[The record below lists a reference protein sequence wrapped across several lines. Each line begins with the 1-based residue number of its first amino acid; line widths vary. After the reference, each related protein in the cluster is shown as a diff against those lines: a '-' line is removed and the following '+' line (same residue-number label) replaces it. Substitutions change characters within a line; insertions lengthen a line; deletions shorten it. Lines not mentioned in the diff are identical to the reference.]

1 MHERARAARS
11 DGPVIDIHCHRE
23 CGPAGELMAE
33 AARAAGKVALGHG
46 NPTTQAV
53 NKRQLEFIRPKME
66 VLDVRIEDMDRMGV
80 DIQAVAVAVY
90 QYYYWADAELGAK
103 VARITNEEFAEAT
116 AKYPGRFL
124 PFGTVPLQDTDAA
137 IGELRYLANELGMRG
152 IEIGTHV
159 EGEEISSERLQPFWA
174 EVEAL
179 GLLVVIHTQGATHPQ
194 RLADHNFVNIMG
206 HAFEATLATAHLIFD
221 GVVERHPDLKIVV
234 VHGGGYLP
242 AYAGRM
248 DHGWKAREDIRE
260 GVPQLPTTYLR
271 KFFFDTMVFEP
282 GQVEYLTNLY
292 GADHVMLGTD
302 YPYDM
307 GDDDPLALLG
317 ACTGLKQEEIDL
329 IAGGNAARLL
339 GIV

>member
-1 MHERARAARS
+1 MPRATRS
-11 DGPVIDIHCHRE
+11 NGPVIDIHCHRE
-23 CGPAGELMAE
+23 CGPANDVMAD

-53 NKRQLEFIRPKME
+53 NKRQLEMIRPKMDL
-66 VLDVRIEDMDRMGV
+66 LDVRLADMNRMGV
-80 DIQAVAVAVY
+80 DVQAVAVAVY
-90 QYYYWADAELGAK
+90 QYYYWADPELGAK
-103 VARITNEEFAEAT
+103 VARIVNEEFAEAT
-116 AKYPGRFL
+116 APYGGRFKPL
-124 PFGTVPLQDTDAA
+124 GTVPLQDTDAA
-137 IGELRYLANELGMRG
+137 IQELRYLANELGMRG

-159 EGEEISSERLQPFWA
+159 EGEEISAPRLDPFWA

-179 GLLVVIHTQGATHPQ
+179 GLVVVIHTQGATHAQ
-194 RLADHNFVNIMG
+194 RLTDHNFVNIIG

-221 GVVERHPDLKIVV
+221 GVIERYPGLKIVV

-242 AYAGRM
+242 AYAGRI
-248 DHGWKAREDIRE
+248 DHGWRAREDVSE
-260 GVPQLPTTYLR
+260 GVPQLPTSYLK

-292 GADHVMLGTD
+292 GAEHVLLGTD

-307 GDDDPLALLG
+307 GDEDPLALLG
-317 ACTGLKQEEIDL
+317 ECSGLDQAQIDL

-339 GIV
+339 GLT

>member
-1 MHERARAARS
+1 MPRATRS
-11 DGPVIDIHCHRE
+11 NGPVIDIHCHRE
-23 CGPAGELMAE
+23 CGPANDVMAD

-53 NKRQLEFIRPKME
+53 NKRQLEMIRPKMDL
-66 VLDVRIEDMDRMGV
+66 LDVRLADMNRMGV

-90 QYYYWADAELGAK
+90 QYYYWADPELGAK
-103 VARITNEEFAEAT
+103 VARIVNEEFAEAT
-116 AKYPGRFL
+116 APYGGRFKPL
-124 PFGTVPLQDTDAA
+124 GTVPLQDTDAA
-137 IGELRYLANELGMRG
+137 VQELRYLANELGMRG

-159 EGEEISSERLQPFWA
+159 EGEEISAPRLDPFWA

-179 GLLVVIHTQGATHPQ
+179 GLVVVIHTQGATHAQ
-194 RLADHNFVNIMG
+194 RLTDHNFVNIIG

-221 GVVERHPDLKIVV
+221 GVIERYPGLKIVV

-242 AYAGRM
+242 AYAGRI
-248 DHGWKAREDIRE
+248 DHGWRAREDVSE
-260 GVPQLPTTYLR
+260 GVPQLPTSYLK

-292 GADHVMLGTD
+292 GAEHVLLGTD

-307 GDDDPLALLG
+307 GDEDPLALLG
-317 ACTGLKQEEIDL
+317 ECSGLDQAQIDL

-339 GIV
+339 GLT

>member
-1 MHERARAARS
+1 MSRARRS

-23 CGPAGELMAE
+23 CGPAAEFMAD

-53 NKRQLEFIRPKME
+53 NRRQLALIRPKMDF
-66 VLDVRIEDMDRMGV
+66 LDVRLADMDRMGV
-80 DIQAVAVAVY
+80 DIQAVAVSVY

-103 VARITNEEFAEAT
+103 VARIVNEELVESTSAH
-116 AKYPGRFL
+116 PGRFL
-124 PFGTVPLQDTDAA
+124 PLGTVPLQDTEAA
-137 IGELRYLANELGMRG
+137 IAELRYLASELGMRG

-159 EGEEISSERLQPFWA
+159 EGEEISSPRLEPFWA

-179 GLLVVIHTQGATHPQ
+179 GLVVVIHTQGATHPQ
-194 RLADHNFVNIMG
+194 RLADHNFVNIIG

-221 GVVERHPDLKIVV
+221 GVVARHPDLKIVV

-242 AYAGRM
+242 AYAGRI
-248 DHGWKAREDIRE
+248 DHGWNARDDVRE
-260 GVPQLPTTYLR
+260 GVPELPSHYLR
-271 KFFFDTMVFEP
+271 KFYFDTMVFEP
-282 GQVEYLTNLY
+282 DQLEYLIGKY
-292 GADHVMLGTD
+292 GADHVVLGTD

-307 GDDDPLALLG
+307 GDDDPLGLLG
-317 ACTGLKQEEIDL
+317 EVPGLDQANVDL

-339 GIV
+339 GLI